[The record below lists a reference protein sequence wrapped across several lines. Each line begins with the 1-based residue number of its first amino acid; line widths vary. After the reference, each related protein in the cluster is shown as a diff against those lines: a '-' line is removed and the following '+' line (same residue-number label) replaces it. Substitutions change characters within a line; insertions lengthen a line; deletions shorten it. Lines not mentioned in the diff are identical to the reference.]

1 MNLPE
6 AFGFGEAPELAAIVG
21 GGGKTSLLFA
31 LARALAPGVVASTTT
46 RIFQAQIRQ
55 SPAVTYID
63 DLSPLEGQLQQYGL
77 TLVVG
82 RVEGEKAFGLSPE
95 EIVALWQRPFV
106 HHVLVEADGS
116 RMRPVKA
123 PADHEP
129 VIPSETTLVI
139 PVVGID
145 ALERP
150 VSIAAHRPER
160 ICELTGLSPE
170 DRLTPEAVAHL
181 LTHPAGGLKNV
192 PETARVIP
200 LINKVESETELAAA
214 RQIARQVLAQAHG
227 RIPRV
232 VIGAVQKEPPVRE
245 VQTPVT
251 AVILAAGEGRRMQQ
265 RMGQPKQLL
274 PWGARTVFG
283 ETLHQVSQSLVHEI
297 IVVTGHEA
305 EAIGAEVRRF
315 DEWPQPRLIHNP
327 DYREGEMLS
336 SLQTAT
342 RQLDEDVT
350 AVFVILADQ
359 PMVASAI
366 YDQLL
371 CAFWQ
376 GDGDLIAPMFNGQRG
391 NPVLIGR
398 RYFVELLQL
407 PVGAAPR
414 ALLQAHTDTLYRL
427 PVDTDAVICDLD
439 TPEEYERLREK

>member
-1 MNLPE
+1 MNLQE
-6 AFGFGEAPELAAIVG
+6 AFSFGGEPELVAIVG

-55 SPAVTYID
+55 SPVVTTID
-63 DLSPLEGQLQQYGL
+63 DLSPLENQLQQYGM

-95 EIVALWQRPFV
+95 EVVALWQRPSV

-129 VIPSETTLVI
+129 VIPPQSTLVI

-150 VSIAAHRPER
+150 ITAVAHRPER
-160 ICELTGLSPE
+160 VCALTGLSPD
-170 DRLTPEAVAHL
+170 DRLTPEAIAHL

-200 LINKVESETELAAA
+200 LINKVASETELAAA
-214 RQIARQVLAQAHG
+214 RQIARHILAKADG
-227 RIPRV
+227 RIQRV
-232 VIGAVQKEPPVRE
+232 VIGAMQEETPVRE
-245 VQTPVT
+245 VVTPVT
-251 AVILAAGEGRRMQQ
+251 AVILAAGEGRRM
-265 RMGQPKQLL
+265 GQPKQLL
-274 PWGARTVFG
+274 PWGVRTVLG
-283 ETLHQVSQSLVHEI
+283 ETLHQVSHSLVHET

-305 EAIGAEVRRF
+305 ETISAELARF
-315 DEWPQPRLIHNP
+315 DGWPPPRLIHNAR
-327 DYREGEMLS
+327 YREGEMLS
-336 SLQTAT
+336 SLQTAVK
-342 RQLDEDVT
+342 QLDEGVT
-350 AVFVILADQ
+350 AVLVILADQ
-359 PMVASAI
+359 PMIASST

-371 CAFWQ
+371 VAFWE
-376 GDGDLIAPMFNGQRG
+376 GKGELIAPVFNGRRG

-398 RYFVELLQL
+398 HYFDELLRL

-414 ALLQAHTDTLYRL
+414 ALLQAHPDALYLL
-427 PVDTDAVICDLD
+427 PVETESVICDLD
-439 TPEEYERLREK
+439 TSEEYERLRPKESN

>member
-6 AFGFGEAPELAAIVG
+6 AFGFGDAPELAAIVG
-21 GGGKTSLLFA
+21 GGGKTSLMFT
-31 LARALAPGVVASTTT
+31 LARALRPGVVTSTTT

-63 DLSPLEGQLQQYGL
+63 NLSPLEEQLQQHGM

-95 EIVALWQRPFV
+95 EVVALWQRPSV

-129 VIPSETTLVI
+129 VIPPESTLII

-145 ALERP
+145 ALEHP
-150 VSIAAHRPER
+150 ITAVAHRPER
-160 ICELTGLSPE
+160 VSAITGLSA
-170 DRLTPEAVAHL
+170 DDFLTPETLAML
-181 LTHPAGGLKNV
+181 LTHPLGGLKNV
-192 PETARVIP
+192 PPTARVIP
-200 LINKVESETELAAA
+200 LINKVAEETELAAA
-214 RQIARQVLAQAHG
+214 RQVARRVLMRSHG
-227 RIPRV
+227 RVQRV

-245 VQTPVT
+245 LQTPVT

-265 RMGQPKQLL
+265 RLGQPKQLL
-274 PWGARTVFG
+274 PWGERTVLG

-305 EAIGAEVRRF
+305 DAIGAEVGRF
-315 DEWPQPRLIHNP
+315 AGWPQPRLVHNP

-336 SLQTAT
+336 SLQTAI
-342 RQLDEDVT
+342 RQLDEGVT
-350 AVFVILADQ
+350 AVLVILADQ
-359 PMVASAI
+359 PMVTSAI

-371 CAFWQ
+371 AAFWQ
-376 GDGDLIAPMFNGQRG
+376 GKGELIAPTFNGQRG

-398 RYFVELLQL
+398 RYFAELLRL

-414 ALLQAHTDTLYRL
+414 ALLQAYPHALYRL
-427 PVDTDAVICDLD
+427 PVATDSVICDLD
-439 TPEEYERLREK
+439 TPEEYERLRK

>member
-6 AFGFGEAPELAAIVG
+6 AFGFGDEPELVAIVG
-21 GGGKTSLLFA
+21 GGGKSSLLFA
-31 LARALAPGVVASTTT
+31 LARALAPGVITSTTT

-55 SPAVTYID
+55 SPAVTYAD
-63 DLSPLEGQLQQYGL
+63 DLSPLENQLQQYGM

-82 RVEGEKAFGLSPE
+82 SVEGEKAFGLSPE
-95 EIVALWQRPFV
+95 QIMALWQRPSV

-129 VIPSETTLVI
+129 VIPPETTLVI

-145 ALERP
+145 ALER
-150 VSIAAHRPER
+150 SISAVAHRPER
-160 ICELTGLSPE
+160 VSELTGLSPDE
-170 DRLTPEAVAHL
+170 RLTPEAIALL
-181 LTHPAGGLKNV
+181 LTHPASGLKNA
-192 PETARVIP
+192 PESARVIP
-200 LINKVESETELAAA
+200 LINKVESDIELAAA
-214 RQIARQVLAQAHG
+214 RQMARYVLALAHG
-227 RIPRV
+227 RVQRV

-251 AVILAAGEGRRMQQ
+251 AVILAAGEGLRMRR

-274 PWGARTVFG
+274 PWGARPVLG

-305 EAIGAEVRRF
+305 DTIGAEVRRF
-315 DEWPQPRLIHNP
+315 DGWPQPRLVHNP

-336 SLQTAT
+336 SLQRAV
-342 RQLDEDVT
+342 RELAVGVT
-350 AVFVILADQ
+350 AVLVILADQ
-359 PMVASAI
+359 PMVESPI

-371 CAFWQ
+371 GAFWQ
-376 GDGDLIAPMFNGQRG
+376 GKGELIAPTFNGQRG

-398 RYFVELLQL
+398 RYFAELLRL
-407 PVGAAPR
+407 PAGSAPR
-414 ALLQAHTDTLYRL
+414 ALLQAHPDALYLL
-427 PVDTDAVICDLD
+427 PVDTDSVICDLD
-439 TPEEYERLREK
+439 TPEEYERLRPT